1 MNKKIFIAQQGSGST
16 IKIFEAET
24 GRLYRII
31 ATGGKIIST
40 PVVTDNIVTVTV
52 ESGDSRM
59 IKTFSLPNGGLK
71 TTTVI

>member
-1 MNKKIFIAQQGSGST
+1 MNRKIFIAQQGSGST
-16 IKIFEAET
+16 IKVFEAET

-31 ATGGKIIST
+31 STGGKIIST

-52 ESGDSRM
+52 EAGDSRM
-59 IKTFSLPNGGLK
+59 IKTYSLPNGGLK